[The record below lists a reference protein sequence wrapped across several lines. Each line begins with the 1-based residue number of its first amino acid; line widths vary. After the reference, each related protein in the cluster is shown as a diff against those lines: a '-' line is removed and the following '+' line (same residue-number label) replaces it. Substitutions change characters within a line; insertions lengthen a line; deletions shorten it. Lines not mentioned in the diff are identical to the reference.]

1 MEEPVQLFDP
11 SLIDQQR
18 RRALRKPQAAA
29 DFLLNA
35 AVDDLIER
43 LAAVQHDFT
52 IAADLATPLPHLV
65 DRLAC
70 DRRVRQIVR
79 LDRLTETAGR
89 PLWFVAGDPEALPFA
104 AESLDLVVSALALQ
118 WVSDL
123 PGVLTQVRRALKPD
137 GLLLANLLGGE
148 TLHELRESLTVAEIE
163 LTGGAAPRVA
173 PFADLR
179 QIGALLQRAG
189 LALPVVDQDRLTVR
203 YDDAFGLMRDLR
215 AMAATNALVERSR
228 RPLRRE
234 VLLRAA
240 AVYQERFA
248 DPDGRVRA
256 TFDIIS
262 LSGWAPHESQQ
273 KPLRPGSAR
282 TRLADALGVA
292 EQSAGE
298 KAGGRDTER

>member
-1 MEEPVQLFDP
+1 MAEPVQIFDRA
-11 SLIDQQR
+11 LIDQHR
-18 RRALRKPQAAA
+18 RRARRKPQAGAN
-29 DFLLNA
+29 FLLNA

-43 LAAVQHDFT
+43 LAAIQRDFA
-52 IAADLATPLPHLV
+52 IAADIATPLPHLV
-65 DRLAC
+65 DRLAG
-70 DRRVRQIVR
+70 DPRVRKIIR
-79 LDRLTETAGR
+79 LDRLAETADCLG
-89 PLWFVAGDPEALPFA
+89 WSIAGDPEALPFA
-104 AESLDLVVSALALQ
+104 AESLNLVISALALQ
-118 WVSDL
+118 WACDL
-123 PGVLTQVRRALKPD
+123 PGVLYQVRRALRPD
-137 GLLLANLLGGE
+137 GLFLANLIGGD

-163 LTGGAAPRVA
+163 LTGGAAPRVV

-203 YDDAFGLMRDLR
+203 YENAFGLMRDIR
-215 AMAATNALVERSR
+215 AMGAANALVERSR

-240 AVYQERFA
+240 EVYRERFA
-248 DPDGRVRA
+248 DPDGRIRA

-282 TRLADALGVA
+282 TRLAEALGVA

-298 KAGGRDTER
+298 KAGWNGTER

>member
-1 MEEPVQLFDP
+1 MAEPVQIFDRA
-11 SLIDQQR
+11 LIDQHQ
-18 RRALRKPQAAA
+18 RRALRKPQAGA

-43 LAAVQHDFT
+43 LAAVQRDFA

-65 DRLAC
+65 DRLAG
-70 DRRVRQIVR
+70 DPRVMKIVR
-79 LDRLTETAGR
+79 LDRLAETASRSG
-89 PLWFVAGDPEALPFA
+89 WSIAGDPEALPFA

-123 PGVLTQVRRALKPD
+123 PGVLAQVQRALRPD
-137 GLLLANLLGGE
+137 GLFLANLLGGD

-179 QIGALLQRAG
+179 QIGALLQRAS

-203 YDDAFGLMRDLR
+203 YENAFGLMRDLR
-215 AMAATNALVERSR
+215 AMGAANALVERSR
-228 RPLRRE
+228 RPLRRQI
-234 VLLRAA
+234 LLRAA
-240 AVYQERFA
+240 EVYRERFA
-248 DPDGRVRA
+248 DPDGRIRA

-282 TRLADALGVA
+282 RRLADALGVA

-298 KAGGRDTER
+298 KAGRRGTGR